1 MRDSDVVT
9 KLEKMQISR
18 IALCKNPADQDA
30 RFVVVKSEDEI
41 PDEPAKSDTEEVVLA
56 ETEKEIVTDAEV
68 VTADPVI
75 SKEIQE
81 YINKTIEDGIKAAIE
96 KSPVPSANSSLAF
109 GDQPEPD
116 GKPEIQGCIKEL
128 VSQCN
133 ESKVVPKAIKKGI
146 ASVAKYHGVD
156 GPSLEDDGEASAF
169 SEISAE
175 LRAVVDILKGLTISM
190 ARQPAPAPEAPSPAP
205 SAKPVATKKSNDE
218 IKADTLAASRRSQLD
233 SLRFELMKAMGK
245 DPCPPSK

>member
-1 MRDSDVVT
+1 MT

-30 RFVVVKSEDEI
+30 RFVVVKSEDET
-41 PDEPAKSDTEEVVLA
+41 PVEPEKVDAEEALLADAEKEAPADAPVTEPA
-56 ETEKEIVTDAEV
+56 
-68 VTADPVI
+68 I

-81 YINKTIEDGIKAAIE
+81 YINKAIEDGIKAAIE

-133 ESKVVPKAIKKGI
+133 ESRVVPKAIKKGI

-190 ARQPAPAPEAPSPAP
+190 ARQPAPAPESPSPSP